1 MKLIKLIKLITGDA
15 LSRAFT
21 LIELLVVIAIIAI
34 LSGMLLPSLSKAKEA
49 GRRISCVNNMRQ
61 LGISLIMY
69 ADDNAGYFP
78 DRSTTAGW
86 PDKLRDGYKDAKVL
100 RCPTDGRLDTNRAPD
115 IRARSYIINGW
126 NDYFQAEHGPDFS
139 MDDAIGRAVNENAI
153 REPSDTVTFG
163 EKDHDSR
170 HLYMDFLENSG
181 GGVGNDVTELE
192 QSRHSGSSS
201 VKGSTSGGSNYGFAD
216 GSTRYLRFGK
226 SFSPVNYWA
235 IEIAWRTNN
244 AFSFKP

>member
-1 MKLIKLIKLITGDA
+1 MKFIKSFTRAA
-15 LSRAFT
+15 LLRAFT

-69 ADDNAGYFP
+69 ADDHAGYFP
-78 DRSTTAGW
+78 DRSITAGW
-86 PDKLRDGYKDAKVL
+86 PEKLLDGYKDPRVL
-100 RCPTDGRLDTNRAPD
+100 ICPTDGRLADTNRATN

-126 NDYFQAEHGPDFS
+126 NDYFQAEYGPDFN
-139 MDDAIGRAVNENAI
+139 MDAAIGRAVNENAI
-153 REPSDTVTFG
+153 HQPSDTVTFG

-170 HLYMDFLENSG
+170 HLYMDFLESNG

-192 QSRHSGSSS
+192 QSRHSGSS
-201 VKGSTSGGSNYGFAD
+201 VKGSSSGGSNYGFAD

-226 SFSPVNYWA
+226 SFSPVNLWA
-235 IEIAWRTNN
+235 IEIQWRTNT
-244 AFSFKP
+244 SLYKL

>member
-1 MKLIKLIKLITGDA
+1 MKLIKSLT
-15 LSRAFT
+15 RAFT

-34 LSGMLLPSLSKAKEA
+34 LAGMLLPSLSKAKEA

-78 DRSTTAGW
+78 DRSGTAGW
-86 PDKLRDGYKDAKVL
+86 PVKMRDGYKDVKVL
-100 RCPTDGRLDTNRAPD
+100 RCPTDARLDTNRTPD
-115 IRARSYIINGW
+115 ILARSYIFNGW
-126 NDYFQAEHGPDFS
+126 NDYFQAVNGPNFS
-139 MDDAIGRAVNENAI
+139 MDDAIGKAINENAI
-153 REPSDTVTFG
+153 HEPSDTVTFG

-170 HLYMDFLENSG
+170 HFYMDFLESG
-181 GGVGNDVTELE
+181 GGVGLGNDVTELE
-192 QSRHSGSSS
+192 QSRHSAGSS

-235 IEIAWRTNN
+235 IETEWRAN
-244 AFSFKP
+244 KK